1 MSKEEALENE
11 RRQKDELSTLIKEM
25 DKKLVTGGH
34 GLDDNDE
41 AKKEQIRKERLLQK

>member
-1 MSKEEALENE
+1 MSKEQALEAE

-25 DKKLVTGGH
+25 EKKLVTGGH

-41 AKKEQIRKERLLQK
+41 GAKE